1 MQERKKKEKI
11 TDKKTIRDLTT
22 EEEEDGADM
31 EEGNQETMK
40 RETIIIREEEE
51 DLDPEEEEDL
61 EEDLEDN
68 EETVGRILLPLLRR
82 K

>member
-11 TDKKTIRDLTT
+11 TDKKTIRDLIT
-22 EEEEDGADM
+22 EEEADGADM
-31 EEGNQETMK
+31 EEDKQETTK
-40 RETIIIREEEE
+40 REITIIREEEE
-51 DLDPEEEEDL
+51 DLDQEEEEDL
-61 EEDLEDN
+61 EEVEVN

>member
-1 MQERKKKEKI
+1 MQERKKEKI

-22 EEEEDGADM
+22 EEEEDGVDM

-40 RETIIIREEEE
+40 RETIIIKEEEE

-61 EEDLEDN
+61 EEVEVN